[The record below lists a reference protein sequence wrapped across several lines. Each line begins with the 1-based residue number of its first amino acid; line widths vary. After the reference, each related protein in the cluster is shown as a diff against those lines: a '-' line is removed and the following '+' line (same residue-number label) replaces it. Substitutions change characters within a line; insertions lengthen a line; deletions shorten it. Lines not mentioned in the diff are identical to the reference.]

1 MKRPKRRRYN
11 DNPYYLK
18 NIGDKYIIEFKNS
31 NNKVQSI
38 MVNKS
43 IYDIFDRFE
52 LDDLKEL
59 NEYDRHIEHSEILD
73 GDLYK
78 RASYKI
84 KLTEDIVEN
93 LIELKEL
100 QNALN
105 SLSQIQIRRIKMY
118 YYTDLT
124 LREIAEIENCS
135 VMSVKASIDTGIK
148 KLKKILKK
156 NEL

>member
-1 MKRPKRRRYN
+1 MTRPKRRRYS

-18 NIGDKYIIEFKNS
+18 NVEDKYIIEFKNA
-31 NNKVQSI
+31 NNKIQSI
-38 MVNKS
+38 NVNKA
-43 IYDIFDRFE
+43 IYDIIDRFE

-78 RASYKI
+78 RASIKT
-84 KLTEDIVEN
+84 KLTEEIVEN

-118 YYTDLT
+118 YYIDLT

-135 VMSVKASIDTGIK
+135 IMSVKNSIDTGIK
-148 KLKKILKK
+148 KLKKR
-156 NEL
+156 NYRP